1 MCLLVCF
8 DVAKI
13 VLFAHTTNKNM
24 LNNILFLDILI
35 YVNVFLISHTEKHAT
50 ASFCCVQCGAD
61 TKK

>member
-35 YVNVFLISHTEKHAT
+35 YVNVFLFSHTEKHAT
-50 ASFCCVQCGAD
+50 GQRKSTGVFLIS
-61 TKK
+61 

>member
-8 DVAKI
+8 DVAKV
-13 VLFAHTTNKNM
+13 VLFAYTTNKNV

-35 YVNVFLISHTEKHAT
+35 YVNVFLFSHTEKHAT
-50 ASFCCVQCGAD
+50 TSFWVQCGAD